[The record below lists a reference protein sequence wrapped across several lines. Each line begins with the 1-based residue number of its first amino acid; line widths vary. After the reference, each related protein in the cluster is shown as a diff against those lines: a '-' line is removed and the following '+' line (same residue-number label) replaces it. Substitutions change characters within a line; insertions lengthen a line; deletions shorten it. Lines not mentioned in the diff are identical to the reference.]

1 MVLPLF
7 IDIWYMDFFI
17 TKMLIIMSLSTH
29 IHTPYVCDPLGQY
42 MSLVNNSI
50 DQITLYWSILIN
62 YPHQNIDKLIKD
74 QFNSIDRLSFQHI
87 GCQATPRT
95 LGNMEYVRTPL

>member
-1 MVLPLF
+1 MVLPIF

-17 TKMLIIMSLSTH
+17 TKMLIIMSLSTN
-29 IHTPYVCDPLGQY
+29 IHRPYVPNVYKY

-74 QFNSIDRLSFQHI
+74 QFNSIDRLSFQHV